1 MPPPLLPKRYARRG
15 AFSLIEAA
23 IVLGIIGLVIGGI
36 WAAASEVST
45 RRKQAEFIEGLL
57 FMTSTI
63 SQIWPKNIALP
74 TPGNSPGLGVYN
86 GLAISAKAVPENWI
100 SSDTVIRD
108 PWGNAVNIDFG
119 AAYWGAS
126 YNVWIIEFSSVTQTD
141 CYALANKIDAI
152 SNKIISFTAVGEVG
166 DPGSAIIGGSTNCSY
181 YSPTKLIFGL
191 K

>member
-1 MPPPLLPKRYARRG
+1 MLPPLRPKRLAMCR

-36 WAAASEVST
+36 WIAANAIGT

-57 FMTSTI
+57 YMTSTI

-86 GLAISAKAVPENWI
+86 ALAISAKAVPENWI

-108 PWGNAVNIDFG
+108 PWGSAVNIDFG
-119 AAYWGAS
+119 TSWGAA
-126 YNVWIIEFSSVTQTD
+126 YNVWIIEFSSITQTD
-141 CYALANKIDAI
+141 CYALVKQLNSLSRDM
-152 SNKIISFTAVGEVG
+152 ISFTATGEVG
-166 DPGSAIIGGSTNCSY
+166 DPGSALIGTLNCGY